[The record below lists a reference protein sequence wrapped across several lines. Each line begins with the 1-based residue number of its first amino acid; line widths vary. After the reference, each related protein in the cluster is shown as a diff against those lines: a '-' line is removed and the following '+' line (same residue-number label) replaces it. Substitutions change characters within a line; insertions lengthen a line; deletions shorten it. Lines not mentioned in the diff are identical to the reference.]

1 LREESSFRM
10 EDISIADNPGA
21 HRFELKKAGVVAAHS
36 EYNLLKG
43 AVMFTHTEVQPAYEG
58 QGLGSKLAKFALDD
72 VRSRGLQVVPVCQFI
87 AGYIRKHPEYLDL
100 VSENSRRAYKL

>member
-1 LREESSFRM
+1 M
-10 EDISIADNPGA
+10 NDITIADNPTA
-21 HRFELKKAGVVAAHS
+21 HRFELKKAGVVAARS
-36 EYNLLKG
+36 EYNLLQG
-43 AVMFTHTEVQPAYEG
+43 AVMFTHTEVEPEFEG